1 MRHLL
6 GLMLALVT
14 SAALFFGAGL
24 GVWRVSVLGRS
35 ATGLSLS
42 ALESTTN
49 LVPLA
54 ALLGAGVLLGVV
66 LLAPRAS
73 PLGTGLPGL
82 ALLGW
87 SGVLVAHGKHAL
99 TYVPMAGSHF
109 AAGFGILLGSGALAL
124 VGVIMTIPLFM
135 PSRWRRTR
143 YDEDDYVDVSAE
155 LGLAPYEPGLP

>member
-6 GLMLALVT
+6 GLMLALAV

-24 GVWRVSVLGRS
+24 GIWRISTLGRS

-42 ALESTTN
+42 ALGSVSN

-54 ALLGAGVLLGVV
+54 ALLGAGLLLGMA
-66 LLAPRAS
+66 LLVPRAS

-87 SGVLVAHGKHAL
+87 SGLAVMRGRHAL

-109 AAGFGILLGSGALAL
+109 AAGFAGLLTSGALAL
-124 VGVIMTIPLFM
+124 IGAAMIIPLFV
-135 PSRWRRTR
+135 PSRWRRAES
-143 YDEDDYVDVSAE
+143 EDDDYDDDDIDVPYE
-155 LGLAPYEPGLP
+155 LGLVP

>member
-6 GLMLALVT
+6 GLMLALAT

-24 GVWRVSVLGRS
+24 GIWRISALGRS
-35 ATGLSLS
+35 VTGLALS
-42 ALESTTN
+42 ALETSAN

-54 ALLGAGVLLGVV
+54 SLLGAGALVGVA
-66 LLAPRAS
+66 LLAPRLS

-87 SGVLVAHGKHAL
+87 SGLLLLRGKHAL

-109 AAGFGILLGSGALAL
+109 AAGFDILLGSGALAL
-124 VGVIMTIPLFM
+124 IGAAMAVPLFL
-135 PSRWRRTR
+135 PSRWRGVRFE
-143 YDEDDYVDVSAE
+143 YDGYDIDVPHE
-155 LGLAPYEPGLP
+155 LGLVP